1 VEEPAA
7 PSAVLFTGFP
17 GFLGLRL
24 LPRLMELA
32 PGARFSCLVQPRF
45 MDAARE
51 GLARIEAEH
60 AQARGRASL
69 VAGDITVPG
78 LDLAPPDLALL
89 HSSLT
94 SAYHLAAVYDLAVS
108 RALGRKVN
116 VDGTRHVLSFLAECP
131 RLERVHYVST
141 CYVSGTTAGTFRET
155 DLDVGQSF
163 KNHYEET
170 KFLAEVEVARSG
182 LPVTTY
188 RPSIVVGDSRTGETG
203 KFDGPYF
210 TLTAMEKMP
219 SPGLFLKIGS
229 GRNPAN
235 VVPVDFVTEA
245 LARLSV
251 SPASRGLTYHLAD
264 PAPLSVFEVG
274 ELFARELGKRFAY
287 LPLPKAI
294 AKALFAPA
302 AVQRYF
308 GMPVQTLDYFDNPCR
323 YDTAQATRDLGL
335 LGLACPPFPSYV
347 GPLVAFYRAH
357 REGVRR
363 AAMV

>member
-1 VEEPAA
+1 VEDRAA
-7 PSAVLFTGFP
+7 SAVLFTGFP
-17 GFLGLRL
+17 GFIGMRL

-32 PGARFSCLVQPRF
+32 PGARFSCLVQARF
-45 MDAARE
+45 MGAARE
-51 GLARIEAEH
+51 GLARIEADH
-60 AQARGRASL
+60 PHARGRVGL
-69 VAGDITVPG
+69 VQGDITVPG
-78 LDLAPPDLALL
+78 LDLAAHDLAILRA
-89 HSSLT
+89 SLT
-94 SAYHLAAVYDLAVS
+94 AAYHLAAVYDLAVP
-108 RALGRKVN
+108 RALGLKVN
-116 VDGTRHVLSFLAECP
+116 VDGTRHVLSFLGECP

-141 CYVSGTTAGTFRET
+141 CYVSGTAVGTFRET
-155 DLDVGQSF
+155 DLDVGQAF

-170 KFLAEVEVARSG
+170 KFLAEVEVVRSG

-210 TLTAMEKMP
+210 TITAMEKVP

-229 GRNPAN
+229 GKNPAN

-251 SPASRGLTYHLAD
+251 SPGSRGLTYHLAD
-264 PAPLSVFEVG
+264 PAPLSVFEMG
-274 ELFARELGKRFAY
+274 ELFARELGKRFLY

-294 AKALFAPA
+294 AKALFAPP
-302 AVQRYF
+302 AVQRHF

-323 YDTAQATRDLGL
+323 YDTAQAARDLGA
-335 LGLACPPFPSYV
+335 LGVACPPFASYV
-347 GPLVAFYRAH
+347 GRLVAFYRAH